1 MTSINIASSAS
12 QALQGSL
19 QQLNL
24 SAAQIARL
32 PSADVDLASE
42 SIQQMTALR
51 SAEAQIAVIKAQ
63 EEGLGILFDAFA

>member
-1 MTSINIASSAS
+1 MTTVNIVSGAS
-12 QALQGSL
+12 QALQNSV

-32 PSADVDLASE
+32 PSADVDLATE
-42 SIQQMTALR
+42 SINQISALR
-51 SAEAQIAVIKAQ
+51 AAEAQIAVIKAE